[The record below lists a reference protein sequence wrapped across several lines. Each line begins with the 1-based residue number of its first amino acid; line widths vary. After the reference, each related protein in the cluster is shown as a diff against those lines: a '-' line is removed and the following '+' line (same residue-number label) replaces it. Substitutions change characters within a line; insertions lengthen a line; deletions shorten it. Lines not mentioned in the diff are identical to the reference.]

1 MRSNLQTCP
10 IWGTPLEGATTQ
22 LIESRSSI
30 TWGSYDSPRTGG
42 GYHLAMDVSLNE
54 LSVEQRAKL
63 TTWLVDQRSKG
74 VHMPSITDAVVESVK
89 ARQPLQVHERATR
102 LLRFIARQSQTVAN
116 RVWIDEG
123 EYGAFAWSESTKW
136 DEVDYFLEYLR
147 ERGWITG
154 DFMSGGQGNVYVT
167 VAGHAHIA
175 DQAANT
181 DLTHGRT
188 ALDAWNSSVAN
199 EAEPSGNQIRQSR
212 PMIMVIHGSSEGRV
226 PQVVEDI
233 RLWCFEHG
241 VDAYKA
247 ADLPNSGRFVNDKVS
262 STINEADY
270 YIVVL
275 TADEEL
281 TTGAFRPRPNA
292 MIEMGRVLDRDPKL
306 VCVLKEDK
314 VEMPSDYS
322 SLITEPLAN
331 WRSILQRELGE
342 VGLL

>member
-63 TTWLVDQRSKG
+63 TTWLVDQRSQG

-154 DFMSGGQGNVYVT
+154 DFTSGGQGNVYVT

-181 DLTHGRT
+181 DLTQ
-188 ALDAWNSSVAN
+188 AFVAMWFHD
-199 EAEPSGNQIRQSR
+199 S
-212 PMIMVIHGSSEGRV
+212 M
-226 PQVVEDI
+226 
-233 RLWCFEHG
+233 
-241 VDAYKA
+241 
-247 ADLPNSGRFVNDKVS
+247 
-262 STINEADY
+262 
-270 YIVVL
+270 
-275 TADEEL
+275 
-281 TTGAFRPRPNA
+281 
-292 MIEMGRVLDRDPKL
+292 
-306 VCVLKEDK
+306 
-314 VEMPSDYS
+314 
-322 SLITEPLAN
+322 TEVYE
-331 WRSILQRELGE
+331 RGIELGIKDAGFKPLILNRKDHINRIE
-342 VGLL
+342 DEIIAEIRKSRFLVADFTHGTDGARGSVYYEAGFAHGLNIPVIFMCAKKSMKTLHFDTSHYSHIDWETHQYLRERLKNRILAVIGQGPLINL